1 MKQNIPTA
9 LFAVCA
15 LFLSFCQH
23 EKSEILNT
31 ETGNEANIPWQE
43 CVEFSNYDLTI
54 CFLNASE
61 YRCPCDVE
69 CVWEGSVDFTFRATG
84 PDLDSTFTLTAST
97 NRLDLLRSITL
108 GNVIINA
115 EDASG
120 ITCADYGNYENYKA
134 KVILT
139 EE

>member
-9 LFAVCA
+9 LFAVFA

-23 EKSEILNT
+23 NKGETFTT
-31 ETGNEANIPWQE
+31 ETGNEAILSWQQ
-43 CVEFSNYDLTI
+43 CAEFSNYNLTV
-54 CFLNASE
+54 CFINASE
-61 YRCPCDVE
+61 YRCPCDVI
-69 CVWEGSVDFTFRATG
+69 CVWEGAVDFTLRATG
-84 PDLDSTFTLTAST
+84 PDLDSTFTLTTST
-97 NRLDLLRSITL
+97 NRLDLLRFITF
-108 GNVIINA
+108 GNVTIKA

-134 KVILT
+134 KVTLT